1 MKKQT
6 KVVAVLAAA
15 AVLAMGATAV
25 SFADGWV
32 KDDAGVWHYEE
43 DGDYVT
49 DEWRKDGGKYFYLD
63 EDGDMLTNGWVDDEY
78 YVGADGA
85 MLVNSWVK
93 TFSDD
98 ADDNDPDEDGE
109 RWYYFGSKGKK
120 VVDNNSKKING
131 KTYAFDGDGKMLY
144 GWQEIDGNGYYFGDE
159 DDGARTESR
168 WLWLEKSGLL
178 DEDDDEDQSIVAGC
192 YEDDD
197 CDDEGW
203 YWFQGSGKMY
213 MGGKKKKIKGKY
225 FMFNEHGQMLY
236 EWIDGQKITR
246 SSNAA
251 LDADKYAGT
260 TESNITNMLYYDVNG
275 DDASDGSRV
284 SGWRYIDGSKTVGA
298 SDDTNWYYFD
308 KGEADHA
315 DSSDYVTADE
325 DGAAVYRARIKEAG
339 KYWVFDQKGKMKTG
353 LQFIPAKGKFFYY
366 DDNGYEKTGKVAE
379 VECDDDDYAFYF
391 NTKKGHNAEGVT
403 GEKDGYLYFHGKKLT
418 ADDDY
423 KFYYVEGDI
432 YLVNTKGKIVKKAED
447 KKYDID
453 ELGEDIHVSAKNYKV
468 TSVEGLD
475 LEAAVADLPFGDA
488 GSLEKE
494 AVVQLPYIALY
505 DDYYSYTAE
514 GVQGWFGINE

>member
-25 SFADGWV
+25 SFADGWT

-85 MLVNSWVK
+85 MLVNQWVK
-93 TFSDD
+93 TFADD

-109 RWYYFGSKGKK
+109 RWYYFGAKGKK

-144 GWQEIDGNGYYFGDE
+144 GWQEIDGNGYFFGEE

-178 DEDDDEDQSIVAGC
+178 DDDEEDQSVVLGC
-192 YEDDD
+192 SEDDD

-203 YWFQGSGKMY
+203 YWFQSSGKLY
-213 MGGKKKKIKGKY
+213 KDAKKKKIKGKY

-236 EWIDGQKITR
+236 EWIDGVAVSRT
-246 SSNAA
+246 SNAE
-251 LDADKYAGT
+251 LDNDEVKASIAQ
-260 TESNITNMLYYDVNG
+260 ILYYDVNG
-275 DDASDGSRV
+275 EDASDGSRV
-284 SGWRYIDGSKTVGA
+284 TGWRYIDGSKATGA

-315 DSSDYVTADE
+315 NDSSDYVTADE
-325 DGAAVYRARIKEAG
+325 DGAAQYRARIKEQG
-339 KYWVFDQKGKMKTG
+339 KYWCFDHKGKMKTG
-353 LQFIPAKGKFFYY
+353 LQYIPAKGKFFFY
-366 DDNGYEKTGKVAE
+366 DDNGYEKTGKVAS

-391 NTKKGHNAEGVT
+391 NTKTGHNAEGVT
-403 GEKDGYLYFHGKKLT
+403 GEKDGYLYFHGKKLM

-423 KFYYVEGDI
+423 KFFYVEGDI
-432 YLVNTKGKIVKKAED
+432 YLVNTKGKIVKKAD
-447 KKYDID
+447 NKKYDID
-453 ELGEDIHVSAKNYKV
+453 ELGEDIHVSTKNYKV
-468 TSVEGLD
+468 TAVEGLD
-475 LEAAVADLPFGDA
+475 LEDMKADLPFGDA
-488 GSLEKE
+488 ASLEKE
-494 AVVQLPYIALY
+494 AVCQLPYIALY
-505 DDYYSYTAE
+505 DDYYTYVSD
-514 GVQGWFGINE
+514 GVQGWLGINE